1 MCFCNFLLE
10 VLLLNIKKA
19 LPIVLIIIGL
29 ILIALPMIGQIKLK
43 DNIQRVSVE
52 DISAEQLIENQSKV
66 LHQEDFD
73 FSKVKEI
80 SPTSSFI
87 NPDAIDKSHI
97 IGQLVVPSINLNL
110 TILKGTTDY
119 NLLVGATTMKP
130 SDTMGAGNYTLAGH
144 FNKDKSVLFGGLMD
158 VKIGDKIRIT
168 DKYKIY
174 EYQVYD
180 TKTVNDDALD
190 MISDDVATKRGKP
203 VISLMTCYFSSSTGK
218 RYFVIGELV
227 DTYPYN
233 NEDMFK

>member
-1 MCFCNFLLE
+1 
-10 VLLLNIKKA
+10 
-19 LPIVLIIIGL
+19 
-29 ILIALPMIGQIKLK
+29 
-43 DNIQRVSVE
+43 
-52 DISAEQLIENQSKV
+52 
-66 LHQEDFD
+66 
-73 FSKVKEI
+73 
-80 SPTSSFI
+80 
-87 NPDAIDKSHI
+87 
-97 IGQLVVPSINLNL
+97 
-110 TILKGTTDY
+110 
-119 NLLVGATTMKP
+119 
-130 SDTMGAGNYTLAGH
+130 
-144 FNKDKSVLFGGLMD
+144 MD